1 MPSLAVDPVWGQPPP
16 SQLIEP
22 SAAMPVWMQSPPE
35 HVTEPVVTTLLW
47 SPVYAFAQNLR
58 EKPVTYKLHTHYE
71 DSSTPVA
78 ATTSTNSSRSSVV
91 A

>member
-35 HVTEPVVTTLLW
+35 HVTEPVVTT
-47 SPVYAFAQNLR
+47 
-58 EKPVTYKLHTHYE
+58 
-71 DSSTPVA
+71 
-78 ATTSTNSSRSSVV
+78 
-91 A
+91 